1 MFQHLRILLVLVF
14 KKIEIIKLII
24 HIINFIM
31 EYSDLISAKMLPILT
46 KIIDDDKGD
55 GNYNPRPQANSLQLH
70 DGYQN
75 LLKSSNDFIVI
86 SRGYPITKEKK
97 VYIPYVI
104 YMVKYNGNYWIVP
117 YDCSKESTYSI
128 SQYSDEENF
137 F

>member
-1 MFQHLRILLVLVF
+1 
-14 KKIEIIKLII
+14 
-24 HIINFIM
+24 M

-46 KIIDDDKGD
+46 KIIDDDQG
-55 GNYNPRPQANSLQLH
+55 GANYNPSPQANSLQLH